1 MRPILYAKN
10 LKWKVSN
17 KDILD
22 IKNLEIYEHERL
34 ALIGPN
40 GSGKSSL
47 LKILSFLENPTQG
60 ELRAHF
66 SEDRKSLIEKR
77 RNIAAV
83 FQEPLLLNMSV
94 EDNIG
99 YGLKLR
105 GIKKDR
111 SEKIRYWMDRL
122 SISHLKDRH
131 PRNLSGGEAQRVSI
145 ARAMI
150 LEPKILFLDEPF
162 SALDSPTKSQLLS
175 ELSQIIKEANITTV
189 FITHDFSEIPFM
201 ADKVAV
207 MYGGKIVQRGTVE
220 DVFYRPANDEVAE
233 LVGADIKLSGYMIE
247 DSRVSLE
254 YGLFLDLPQNSSSI
268 TNSEVKCYIRPE
280 DVMLGKGIS
289 NNFTG
294 KIVAIS
300 PYGLNY
306 KITLSCPLP
315 ISVILDK
322 HKFIN
327 LKPEINNLLDINIPK
342 NSIHVTQLQE

>member
-1 MRPILYAKN
+1 MIPILNAKN
-10 LKWKVSN
+10 IKWSISN
-17 KDILD
+17 KDILN
-22 IKNLEIYEHERL
+22 IENLAIYEYERL

-47 LKILSFLENPTQG
+47 LKVLSFLQAPTQG
-60 ELRAHF
+60 EIDVNF
-66 SEDRKSLIEKR
+66 SDTKLSLIEKR

-105 GIKKDR
+105 GVKKDR
-111 SEKIRYWMDRL
+111 LEKINYWMNRL
-122 SISHLKDRH
+122 NISHLKTRH

-162 SALDSPTKSQLLS
+162 SALDAPTKAQLLT
-175 ELSQIIKEANITTV
+175 ELSQIIKESNITTV

-207 MYGGKIVQRGTVE
+207 MSRGKIIQRGTIE
-220 DVFYRPANDEVAE
+220 DIFYRPVNDEVAE

-247 DSRVSLE
+247 NYRVSLE
-254 YGLFLDLPQNSSSI
+254 YGLFLDLPQTLLSRP
-268 TNSEVKCYIRPE
+268 NSEVKCYIRPE
-280 DVMLGKGIS
+280 DVVLGKGES

-322 HKFIN
+322 HRFIG
-327 LKPEINNLLDINIPK
+327 LRPEINASLDINIPK
-342 NSIHVTQLQE
+342 SSIHITP